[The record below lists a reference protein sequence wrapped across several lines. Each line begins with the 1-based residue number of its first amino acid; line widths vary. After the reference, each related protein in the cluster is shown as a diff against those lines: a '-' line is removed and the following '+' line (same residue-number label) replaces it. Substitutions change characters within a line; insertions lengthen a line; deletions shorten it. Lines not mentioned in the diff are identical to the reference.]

1 MKKTIINTNEI
12 KNRLINASN
21 ATNEELFS
29 LYNSNLNGI
38 LTDEIIEENKEK
50 YGSNKLDKKSKNGV
64 WKRII
69 SSFFNPFSL
78 ILIILSL
85 VSFALDVLYP
95 IIAKPKDKSPDPIT
109 VIIIMSMVII
119 SGIVHFVQESKSNSS
134 AEKLVKMIET
144 TTRIKRNGIA
154 YEIPLNE
161 VVVGDI
167 VELAAGD
174 IIPADVKIL
183 SAKDLFVSQSSL
195 TGESDAIE
203 KYAYLDTRSNFDNI
217 TDRNNLAFMGSNI
230 ISGSAQAMV
239 IVTGNSTYIGQIAN
253 KINEKPVKT
262 DFEKGIS
269 SISWLLIKL
278 MCVMV
283 PLVLLIS
290 ILKPFILKNHANV
303 KDINYWLDAI
313 FFAISIAIGLT
324 PEMLPMIITSTLA
337 KGAVSMSKKQTIV
350 KNINSIQNFGAMN
363 IFCTDKTGTLTL
375 DKVVLEKHL
384 NIQGKED
391 SRVLKYAFLN
401 SWYQTGLKNLL
412 DKSIIEKTE
421 ELSDLEKDL
430 RNLDLNY
437 EKIDEIP
444 FDFERKRMSVLVRG
458 KSKKL
463 QMITKGA
470 VEEVLSICDRIE
482 LKEGDVQ
489 PINENYIKE
498 VLEKVDNLNDE
509 GMRVIAVARKSNPS
523 GEGKFGVKDEH
534 GMVLIGYLA
543 FLDPPK
549 ESTKKAIE
557 NLHNLGVEVKILTG
571 DNARVT
577 KAICKKVGI
586 VSDNILLGKDIL
598 EMDDQQLDEAVKH
611 TNIFAKLSPD
621 QKSRIILSLRKQGN
635 VVGYMGDGINDAPAM
650 KVADVSI
657 SVDTAVDI
665 AKESA
670 NIILL
675 EKDLSVLATGIIEG
689 RKTYSN
695 MNKYVKMTASSN
707 LGNIFSMVVATIL
720 LPFIPMLAVQLLI
733 MNLIYDFT
741 CGAIP
746 WDKVDEEQILKP
758 RKWQPKSVRNFMFWF
773 APVSSIVDILAFIIL
788 RYAIIPTIIT
798 DVDSQL
804 FKQTFWAGWLVISMW
819 TQSLVIH
826 FIRTQKIPFIQSR
839 ASWAVTLFSLLGIAI
854 INTLPYI
861 PVLNNALHLS
871 PLPAIFY
878 AWLALLL
885 FIYIGFISL
894 IKYLYIKRY
903 KELL

>member
-12 KNRLINASN
+12 TNRLINASN
-21 ATNEELFS
+21 SSNEELFS
-29 LYNSNLNGI
+29 LYESSIDGI
-38 LTDEIIEENKEK
+38 TSEEIVEKNQEK
-50 YGSNKLDKKSKNGV
+50 YGKNKLSKKSKNNV
-64 WKRII
+64 FRRLIN
-69 SSFFNPFSL
+69 SFFNPFSI
-78 ILIILSL
+78 ILIVLAL
-85 VSFALDVLYP
+85 VSFTLDVIWPLATKRY
-95 IIAKPKDKSPDPIT
+95 KDVEPMT

-119 SGIVHFVQESKSNSS
+119 SGIIHFVQETKSNSS

-144 TTRIKRNGIA
+144 TTRVRRNGIA
-154 YEIPLNE
+154 YEIPLQD

-203 KYAYLDTRSNFDNI
+203 KYSFLNKNANFENI

-230 ISGSAQAMV
+230 ISGSANAMV
-239 IVTGNSTYIGQIAN
+239 ISTGNSTFIGQIAN
-253 KINEKPVKT
+253 KINEKPIKT

-278 MCVMV
+278 MCIMV
-283 PLVLLIS
+283 PMVLLIL
-290 ILKPFILKNHANV
+290 IVKPFILGTEK
-303 KDINYWLDAI
+303 KYIDAI

-337 KGAVSMSKKQTIV
+337 KGAISMSKKQTIV

-384 NIQGKED
+384 NIYGNED

-401 SWYQTGLKNLL
+401 SWFQTGLKNLL

-421 ELSDLEKDL
+421 ELSDVAKDL
-430 RNLDLNY
+430 RNLDKVY

-458 KSKKL
+458 QSKKI

-470 VEEVLSICDRIE
+470 VEEILSICDRIE
-482 LKEGDVQ
+482 LKEGVVEK
-489 PINENYIKE
+489 INSEYINQ
-498 VLEKVDNLNDE
+498 VLQKVDQLNDQ
-509 GMRVIAVARKSNPS
+509 GMRVIAVARKSNPA
-523 GEGKFGVKDEH
+523 GEGKFSTKDEKE
-534 GMVLIGYLA
+534 MILIGYLA

-557 NLHNLGVEVKILTG
+557 NLHTLGVEVKILTG

-577 KAICKKVGI
+577 KAICRQVGI
-586 VSDNILLGKDIL
+586 DADNILLGKDIAEL
-598 EMDDQQLDEAVKH
+598 SDEQLQELVKETH
-611 TNIFAKLSPD
+611 IFAKLSPD
-621 QKSRIILSLRKQGN
+621 QKSRIITILRKQNN

-675 EKDLSVLATGIIEG
+675 EKDLSVLATGIVEG

-707 LGNIFSMVVATIL
+707 LGNIFSMLIATLI
-720 LPFIPMLAVQLLI
+720 LPFIPLLAVQILI

-741 CGAIP
+741 CGSIP
-746 WDKVDEEQILKP
+746 WDNVDKEHILKP
-758 RKWQPKSVRNFMFWF
+758 KKWNPKSVRTFMFWF

-788 RYAIIPTIIT
+788 RYVMIPNVLPGISANTEEF
-798 DVDSQL
+798 Q
-804 FKQTFWAGWLVISMW
+804 KMFWTGWLVISMW

-826 FIRTQKIPFIQSR
+826 FIRTQKIPFIKSI
-839 ASWAVTLFSLLGIAI
+839 ASWPVIVFSFVGIAI
-854 INTLPYI
+854 INTIPYI
-861 PVLNNALHLS
+861 PYLNSFLKLT
-871 PLPAIFY
+871 PLPPIFY
-878 AWLALLL
+878 LWLLL
-885 FIYIGFISL
+885 FLGIYIGLISL
-894 IKYLYIKRY
+894 IKFLYIKKY